1 MDKAELRIQIRRSIE
16 ELSELKAYGLEN
28 GFYPMTINE
37 RLKKV
42 LDRLN
47 KSVEIL
53 MGDIGQTST
62 ELPAQIIC
70 TPAKINRLD
79 DEIEELFRFTLVS
92 GLEHSYEPKGLE
104 KLEGALKDL
113 EEYRGLL
120 EGDIK
125 KKYTGHPSYKEGLD
139 DNIIL
144 KKYKQLK
151 SFRAVGK
158 LLGCDGKTVKE
169 RLIRMGHIKE

>member
-16 ELSELKAYGLEN
+16 ELSELSVYVSEYAFSGD
-28 GFYPMTINE
+28 TINA
-37 RLKKV
+37 KIGKV

-47 KSVEIL
+47 KSTEIL
-53 MGDIGQTST
+53 MGNIEQASA
-62 ELPAQIIC
+62 ELPAQIIS
-70 TPAKINRLD
+70 TPDKISQLD
-79 DEIEELFRFTLVS
+79 DEIEELFQFTFLS
-92 GLEHSYEPKGLE
+92 GMNHSYDPKGLK
-104 KLEGALKDL
+104 KLKGALKDL

-125 KKYTGHPSYKEGLD
+125 KKYTGHPSYKEDLD

-144 KKYKQLK
+144 EKYKQLK

-158 LLGCDGKTVKE
+158 ILGCDGKTVKE
-169 RLIRMGHIKE
+169 RLIRMGHIKG

>member
-16 ELSELKAYGLEN
+16 ELSELSAYVSDYSFLTD
-28 GFYPMTINE
+28 TINT
-37 RLKKV
+37 KIGKV

-47 KSVEIL
+47 KSTEIL
-53 MGDIGQTST
+53 MGDVGQTSA
-62 ELPAQIIC
+62 ELPTQIIS
-70 TPAKINRLD
+70 TQDKIAQLD
-79 DEIEELFRFTLVS
+79 DEINELCQFTFLS
-92 GLEHSYEPKGLE
+92 GINHSYDPKGLK
-104 KLEGALKDL
+104 KLKGALKDL

-125 KKYTGHPSYKEGLD
+125 KKYTGHPSYKEDLD

-144 KKYKQLK
+144 EKYKQLK

-158 LLGCDGKTVKE
+158 ILGCDGKTVKE
-169 RLIRMGHIKE
+169 RLIRMGHIKG

>member
-1 MDKAELRIQIRRSIE
+1 MNKAELRIQIRRSIE
-16 ELSELKAYGLEN
+16 ELSKLKAYGLEN
-28 GFYPMTINE
+28 GFYPMIINE

-79 DEIEELFRFTLVS
+79 DEIDELFRFTLFS
-92 GLEHSYEPKGLE
+92 GLEHSYEREGLE
-104 KLEGALKDL
+104 KLKGALKDL

-125 KKYTGHPSYKEGLD
+125 KKYTGHPSYKAELD
-139 DNIIL
+139 DKEIL
-144 KKYKQLK
+144 AKYEQLK

-158 LLGCDGKTVKE
+158 ALGCDPKTVKE
-169 RLIRMGHIKE
+169 RLIRIGRIQK